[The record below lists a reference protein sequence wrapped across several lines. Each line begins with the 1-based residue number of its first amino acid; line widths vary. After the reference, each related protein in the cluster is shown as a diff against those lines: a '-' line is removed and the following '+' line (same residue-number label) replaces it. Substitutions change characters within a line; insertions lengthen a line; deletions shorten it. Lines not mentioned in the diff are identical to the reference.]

1 MTTEIEL
8 NKSIINDVL
17 ESVIDALESEVNV
30 KEGEKV
36 KEKEEGEKVK
46 EHEVEEDELS
56 CDISGKE
63 VENLYESCP
72 TKKWIKLV
80 SLNKTIH
87 IEDYN
92 RKEHFIKVA
101 DIVLD
106 DEIVTSGK
114 KEGKKKRN
122 TLIQFIPTIP
132 LDEFNKKTEWLYLL
146 LINDRIVKI
155 GGTRVGIK
163 GRVMSYMCGHHIAE
177 RGKSGDCS
185 KTNGFIYNTFE
196 FYLKLGCTIQMY
208 GYELPRT
215 EIEIKI
221 FDRLTK
227 IVTQTY
233 HAYESTF
240 LDDYKKKYEEYPIL
254 CDNCD
259 PDYKDKDES

>member
-1 MTTEIEL
+1 MTTEIESS
-8 NKSIINDVL
+8 KEIISHVL
-17 ESVIDALESEVNV
+17 DSVIDALITTHENK
-30 KEGEKV
+30 KEPNEEEPPEE
-36 KEKEEGEKVK
+36 KEKEKD
-46 EHEVEEDELS
+46 EETGVWD
-56 CDISGKE
+56 DISGKE
-63 VENLYESCP
+63 VESLYESCP

-80 SLNKTIH
+80 PLDKTIPM
-87 IEDYN
+87 ESYN

-106 DEIVTSGK
+106 DEIVMSGK

-122 TLIQFIPTIP
+122 TLIQFLPSIS

-155 GGTRVGIK
+155 GGTRVGLK

-221 FDRLTK
+221 FDKMTK

-240 LDDYKKKYEEYPIL
+240 LDDYKKRYEEYPIL

-259 PDYKDKDES
+259 PDYKDKEE